1 MENVLSTIELY
12 SKEINAFVATD
23 ADALEQFRIKFLGVK
38 GIVKSL
44 MGEMQ
49 HVPVDQKK
57 SFGQTMN
64 AFKQLAESLSE
75 HGVGDFDSEKSLG
88 VVMRCR
94 IFTTKAGNLMAS
106 MYMYDPIKNRVYK
119 IVIFNRTLNSVI
131 HLVRHQ
137 FAPLIYRKSVKSS
150 DIIFEDAISLEKF
163 REIKGITS

>member
-1 MENVLSTIELY
+1 MENVLSNIELY

-64 AFKQLAESLSE
+64 AFKQLAENKYNDEKERISAGCSNQGNGEPQTSYSNYLSWS
-75 HGVGDFDSEKSLG
+75 GV
-88 VVMRCR
+88 
-94 IFTTKAGNLMAS
+94 
-106 MYMYDPIKNRVYK
+106 P
-119 IVIFNRTLNSVI
+119 
-131 HLVRHQ
+131 Q
-137 FAPLIYRKSVKSS
+137 
-150 DIIFEDAISLEKF
+150 
-163 REIKGITS
+163 